1 MNLRSLY
8 LRRKFWLM
16 DRLKGS
22 PIGRPYRE
30 IKFIQEHSYEE
41 GLPLRKAA
49 LERLLKHVQAHTRFY
64 SGFTSLELQD
74 YPVMN
79 KMKLIENYEKLRV
92 KDEDIPDQVGEV
104 YVQKTSGSTGT
115 PLWIHHDTLKRQRR
129 IAELKYFGEIVGF
142 KSHDK
147 LVQLRAR
154 DSRRTASAAQL
165 KRDNIVPFD
174 ISRMSDPDM
183 KDLFDI
189 MRKEQ
194 PVCIRSYAGAFRY
207 IADYA
212 LRHPDVS
219 RPSKALK
226 ISIAGG
232 EMLPDYVRPL
242 VKKYVGGD
250 IISQYAN
257 EECGILGQERV
268 PTADVAGVM
277 DLNNAS
283 YFVEVLKI
291 DSDESAE
298 YGELGRIVLTDL
310 HNYAFPVI
318 RYDNGDIG
326 TLLPPDS
333 LSRGYPILG
342 KLFGRS
348 TDVVYSTTGEPIHP
362 ISFSRELKY
371 FEEIRQWQLIQK
383 GATDYKIRICLTG
396 GATDIEE
403 RVSIPLKNLVGQ
415 DANLSFE
422 FVNEIPVLAS
432 GKRKMVVNEW
442 KKVAR

>member
-8 LRRKFWLM
+8 LRRKFWFQ
-16 DRLKGS
+16 DWLKGS

-49 LERLLKHVQAHTRFY
+49 LERLLKHVQAHSEFY
-64 SGFTSLELQD
+64 SGFTSLDLRD

-92 KDEDIPDQVGEV
+92 ADKDIPGQVGEV

-115 PLWIHHDTLKRQRR
+115 PLRIHHDTLKRQRR

-147 LVQLRAR
+147 LIHLRAR
-154 DSRRTASAAQL
+154 DSHRIASAVQI

-174 ISRMSDPDM
+174 ISRMSDHDM
-183 KDLFDI
+183 EELFDI
-189 MRKEQ
+189 LRKEQ

-212 LRHPDVS
+212 RRHSDVR
-219 RPSKALK
+219 RPSKSLK

-232 EMLPDYVRPL
+232 EMLSDDVRPL

-268 PTADVAGVM
+268 PTADDAGVM
-277 DLNNAS
+277 DLNHAG
-283 YFVEVLKI
+283 YFIEVLKM
-291 DSDESAE
+291 DSDAPAE

-318 RYDNGDIG
+318 RYDNGDAG
-326 TLLPPDS
+326 MLLPPDERS
-333 LSRGYPILG
+333 HGYPILG

-348 TDVVYSTTGEPIHP
+348 TDVIYSTSGLPIHP
-362 ISFSRELKY
+362 ISFSRGLKY
-371 FEEIRQWQLIQK
+371 FEEIRQWQFIQTAEK
-383 GATDYKIRICLTG
+383 DYLVRICLVEG
-396 GATDIEE
+396 SDAESVKRIAK
-403 RVSIPLKNLVGQ
+403 PLKNLVGQ

-442 KKVAR
+442 KK